1 MSFLRRAFSRRILS
15 IGLGFST
22 MLMAPMAAH
31 ADANYYNEFGQRP
44 GLNAVVGDMLK
55 NVLADD
61 RIKAYF
67 TNANIP
73 VLHASL
79 VNQFCMLEGGPCQF
93 NENMQKIH
101 QSLGITQA
109 AFNALAED
117 LQKAM
122 RENNIPLSAQ
132 NNLLSKL
139 APMEQVIVTK

>member
-1 MSFLRRAFSRRILS
+1 MSFLRRTFSRRILYLGLS
-15 IGLGFST
+15 LIGTGIG
-22 MLMAPMAAH
+22 PVAAH
-31 ADANYYNEFGQRP
+31 ADARYYDAFGKRP

-122 RENNIPLSAQ
+122 RENNIPLAAQ